1 MSTQVTKADA
11 LQRAVR
17 TLWQGFGTD
26 ALVAIGAG
34 LVLLLGDVEVTTT
47 AFWAALGVLILK
59 SFLTALASYLQR
71 LKNAPKPVE
80 PVESKT
86 ASIVTLAPTHEW
98 RTDPLPEPDYPPFS
112 ADPNTPIF
120 NQVQNDHRP

>member
-1 MSTQVTKADA
+1 MRTQATKADA

-34 LVLLLGDVEVTTT
+34 LVLLLGDVEVTST

-86 ASIVTLAPTHEW
+86 SSITTLRMTPESEAELFAAVRAVP
-98 RTDPLPEPDYPPFS
+98 DPE
-112 ADPNTPIF
+112 TPIY

>member
-1 MSTQVTKADA
+1 MSTQATKADA

-34 LVLLLGDVEVTTT
+34 LVLLLGDVEVTST

-80 PVESKT
+80 PVVAVDT
-86 ASIVTLAPTHEW
+86 GTVAAYLAPEPIPV
-98 RTDPLPEPDYPPFS
+98 DPD
-112 ADPNTPIF
+112 TPLYYA
-120 NQVQNDHRP
+120 VLDAHRP

>member
-34 LVLLLGDVEVTTT
+34 LVLLLGDVEVTST

-71 LKNAPKPVE
+71 LKSAPKPVE
-80 PVESKT
+80 PNE
-86 ASIVTLAPTHEW
+86 SIVAVDTGTATAYLAPEPIPV
-98 RTDPLPEPDYPPFS
+98 DPD
-112 ADPNTPIF
+112 TPLYYE
-120 NQVQNDHRP
+120 VLDAHRP